1 MTGFRSFVSR
11 LIVGFLAGGLA
22 ACAEEARR
30 PLPDDLA
37 LEQAALAAFQ
47 DYLAQAS
54 TGTLDCPVRTIE
66 AASRL
71 RGRIDGDGIED
82 VIIDTR
88 SLQCRS
94 RRGQDVALTYFCG
107 VSACSYLLLL
117 SDEGRWHVVPG
128 LSGNRLSLVE
138 HYRETRIEIRETARG
153 GSAGHDVWVR
163 EYAWRDGQLVRVRA
177 WAEMAEPHDSSR

>member
-1 MTGFRSFVSR
+1 MTWVRIFCCG
-11 LIVGFLAGGLA
+11 LAMVWLA
-22 ACAEEARR
+22 ACAEEAG
-30 PLPDDLA
+30 PALPDEAGLDP
-37 LEQAALAAFQ
+37 AALAAFQ
-47 DYLAQAS
+47 RHLDRIS
-54 TGTLDCPVRTIE
+54 SGTLDCSRRSI
-66 AASRL
+66 AAAATV
-71 RGRIDGDGIED
+71 RGRIDADGLDDIF
-82 VIIDTR
+82 IDTR

-107 VSACSYLLLL
+107 VSACAYLLLL
-117 SDEGRWHVVPG
+117 SDGGRWQVVPG

-177 WAEMAEPHDSSR
+177 WAEMAEPRDSSR